1 MFRYAGLVVIFN
13 VAWCYTK
20 EMYLGVNRFGYR
32 NCERYF
38 VAAFTSELYL
48 PKGDINSLV
57 LLKDIVHYFVHV
69 LYHLVTCMCRCPFK
83 NPFIDSLKDIVIV
96 YI

>member
-1 MFRYAGLVVIFN
+1 MQDLSLYL
-13 VAWCYTK
+13 
-20 EMYLGVNRFGYR
+20 MLLGVTRKKCIWELIGLDTE

-48 PKGDINSLV
+48 PEGDINSLV
-57 LLKDIVHYFVHV
+57 LLKDVVHYFVHV
-69 LYHLVTCMCRCPFK
+69 LYNLVTCMCRCPFK